1 VIPDIC
7 WNPVTSTTFPASISL
22 SSRTGKI
29 AAQASG
35 DQCREAI
42 MRFILGILALIW
54 ASSTLQAQAPDAD
67 YDRLVALHEEL
78 REYMLPGF
86 TAGVVMD
93 SGARIGD
100 VYADNL
106 MTQKLAG
113 LGALE
118 TKLAALPVETWSRAG
133 QVDYLAVK
141 SILNG
146 YRFNLEVL
154 RPWKRDPGFYLDPL
168 MAVAFTEV
176 TGSEEDIA
184 KLRAR
189 LRQVPP
195 LLASAQGNLTEVAGD
210 FADLA
215 LHNLENSDGVN
226 HYHPY
231 RPVPPAGII
240 GWYDDLLAR
249 STAARPDLVA
259 DVVAARDAVVGF
271 RDWLRAGR
279 AQMTAPGGVGA
290 ERYDWY
296 IRHVRMIPLT
306 AAEML
311 TLAEREHERMTAAL
325 ALLRHRNRGE
335 PALTLSQSAAEQAG
349 KVAAT
354 DKAVRR
360 FLTEQD
366 IVTIPD
372 FVGDLGSNTP
382 YIERPGGPNF
392 WEQIQ
397 FRDPIPDHL
406 HAVIPGHRFDAVL
419 AARDTRPIRSSYSD
433 GGRAE
438 GWATYL
444 EEALMLAGATSDRPR
459 ADEFMQLFGIFRA
472 ARVPADIAM
481 QQNRWTVAEAVNSM
495 RARTPWLDEDV
506 ARVDAE
512 IYLRRP
518 PGYGIAY
525 TIGKLQM
532 DALLADRAS
541 QLGEAFSLREFH
553 DAFLAAGRLPIAL
566 VRYEMTGAG
575 EEVALFW
582 KTPPVP
588 SAR

>member
-1 VIPDIC
+1 
-7 WNPVTSTTFPASISL
+7 
-22 SSRTGKI
+22 
-29 AAQASG
+29 
-35 DQCREAI
+35 
-42 MRFILGILALIW
+42 MRFILGILALLW

-100 VYADNL
+100 VYADEL

-176 TGSEEDIA
+176 AGSEEDIA

-372 FVGDLGSNTP
+372 FVGELGSNTP

>member
-7 WNPVTSTTFPASISL
+7 WNPVTPTTFPASISL

-176 TGSEEDIA
+176 TGNEEDIA

-372 FVGDLGSNTP
+372 FVGELGSNTP

>member
-1 VIPDIC
+1 MRWFLAFLGFALFWAGGVR
-7 WNPVTSTTFPASISL
+7 AE
-22 SSRTGKI
+22 
-29 AAQASG
+29 
-35 DQCREAI
+35 EADA
-42 MRFILGILALIW
+42 GYDAL
-54 ASSTLQAQAPDAD
+54 L
-67 YDRLVALHEEL
+67 ALHEDL
-78 REYMLPGF
+78 RDYMLPGF

-93 SGARIGD
+93 SGARVGE
-100 VYADNL
+100 VYADGL
-106 MTQKLAG
+106 MARKLAG
-113 LGALE
+113 LGAFE
-118 TKLAALPVETWSRAG
+118 TRLAALPVKTWSRAG

-168 MAVAFTEV
+168 MGVAFSEV
-176 TGSEEDIA
+176 TGSEADIA
-184 KLRAR
+184 RLRAR
-189 LRQVPP
+189 LAMVAPM
-195 LLASAQGNLTEVAGD
+195 LASGRQNLTEVAGD

-215 LHNLENSDGVN
+215 IHNLENSDGVN

-231 RPVPPAGII
+231 RAVPPAGII

-249 STAARPDLVA
+249 SRASRPDLVTE
-259 DVVAARDAVVGF
+259 VEAARAAVIAF
-271 RDWLRAGR
+271 RDWLRAER
-279 AQMTAPGGVGA
+279 PRMTAPGGVGA
-290 ERYDWY
+290 ARYDWY

-311 TLAEREHERMTAAL
+311 TLSEREHERMTAAL
-325 ALLRHRNRGE
+325 ALLRHRNRVL
-335 PALTLSQSAAEQAG
+335 PQLTLSRSAAEQAE
-349 KVAAT
+349 KIKAT
-354 DKAVRR
+354 DAAVRR
-360 FLTEQD
+360 FLTEEQ

-372 FVGDLGSNTP
+372 YVGELGTNTP

-419 AARDTRPIRSSYSD
+419 AARDTRPIRGPYSD

-444 EEALMLAGATSDRPR
+444 EEAMMLAGGTRHTPR

-481 QQNRWTVAEAVNSM
+481 QHNRMTVPEAVAAM

-518 PGYGIAY
+518 PGYGVAY

-532 DALLADRAS
+532 DALLADRAA

-566 VRYEMTGAG
+566 TRYEMTGYD

-582 KTPPVP
+582 TTPPIP
-588 SAR
+588 PAD

>member
-1 VIPDIC
+1 MRWFLAFLGFALFWAGAVR
-7 WNPVTSTTFPASISL
+7 AE
-22 SSRTGKI
+22 
-29 AAQASG
+29 
-35 DQCREAI
+35 EADP
-42 MRFILGILALIW
+42 GYDAL
-54 ASSTLQAQAPDAD
+54 L
-67 YDRLVALHEEL
+67 ALHEDL
-78 REYMLPGF
+78 RDYMLPGF

-93 SGARIGD
+93 SGARVGE
-100 VYADNL
+100 VYADDL
-106 MTQKLAG
+106 MARKLAG
-113 LGALE
+113 LAAFE
-118 TKLAALPVETWSRAG
+118 TRLAALPVKTWSRAG

-168 MAVAFTEV
+168 MGVAFSEV
-176 TGSEEDIA
+176 TGSEADIA

-189 LRQVPP
+189 LAMVAPM
-195 LLASAQGNLTEVAGD
+195 LASGRQNLTEVAGD

-215 LHNLENSDGVN
+215 IHNLENSDGVN

-231 RPVPPAGII
+231 RAVPPAGII

-249 STAARPDLVA
+249 SRASRPDLVA
-259 DVVAARDAVVGF
+259 DVEAARAAVIAF
-271 RDWLRAGR
+271 RDWLRAER
-279 AQMTAPGGVGA
+279 PRMTAPGGVGA

-325 ALLRHRNRGE
+325 ALLRHRNRDL
-335 PALTLSQSAAEQAG
+335 PQLTLSRSAAEQAE
-349 KVAAT
+349 KIRVT
-354 DKAVRR
+354 DAAVRR
-360 FLTEQD
+360 FLTEEE

-372 FVGDLGSNTP
+372 YVGELGTNTP

-392 WEQIQ
+392 WEHIQ

-406 HAVIPGHRFDAVL
+406 HAVIPGHRIDAVL
-419 AARDTRPIRSSYSD
+419 AARDTRPIRGSYSD

-444 EEALMLAGATSDRPR
+444 EEAMMLAGGTRHTPR

-472 ARVPADIAM
+472 ARVPADIGM
-481 QQNRWTVAEAVNSM
+481 QHNRMTVAEAVAAM

-518 PGYGIAY
+518 PGYGVAY

-532 DALLADRAS
+532 DALLADRAA
-541 QLGEAFSLREFH
+541 QLGEAFRLREFH

-566 VRYEMTGAG
+566 TRYEMTGYG

-582 KTPPVP
+582 TTPPIP
-588 SAR
+588 PAG

>member
-1 VIPDIC
+1 MRFWLQFLALILF
-7 WNPVTSTTFPASISL
+7 TSGTAH
-22 SSRTGKI
+22 
-29 AAQASG
+29 AQAS
-35 DQCREAI
+35 
-42 MRFILGILALIW
+42 
-54 ASSTLQAQAPDAD
+54 APEG
-67 YDRLVALHEEL
+67 YDRLLALHDEL

-86 TAGVVMD
+86 TAGVVLD

-100 VYADNL
+100 VYADSV
-106 MTQKLAG
+106 MEQKRAG
-113 LGALE
+113 LARFD
-118 TKLAALPVETWSRAG
+118 TAMAALPVADWPRAQ

-168 MAVAFTEV
+168 MAVAFSEV
-176 TGSEEDIA
+176 TGSDAQID
-184 KLRAR
+184 KLRDR
-189 LRQVPP
+189 LRAVPP
-195 LLASAQGNLTEVAGD
+195 LLASARGNLTEVAGD

-215 LHNLENSDGVN
+215 LHNLDNSDGVN

-231 RPVPPAGII
+231 RAVPPAGII
-240 GWYDDLLAR
+240 GWYEDLLAR
-249 STAARPDLVA
+249 ARQTRPDLVA
-259 DVVAARDAVVGF
+259 DVSAARDALVAF
-271 RDWLRAGR
+271 RDWLRAER
-279 AQMTAPGGVGA
+279 PRMAAPGGVGA
-290 ERYDWY
+290 DRYDWY

-311 TLAEREHERMTAAL
+311 TLAEREHERMTAAF
-325 ALLRHRNRGE
+325 ALLRHRNRAL
-335 PALTLSQSAAEQAG
+335 PQLTLSQSAEEQAG

-354 DKAVRR
+354 DRIVRQ
-360 FLTEQD
+360 FLKDEA
-366 IVTIPD
+366 IVTVPEY
-372 FVGDLGSNTP
+372 VGDLGSNTP

-419 AARDTRPIRSSYSD
+419 GSRDKRPIRGSYSD

-444 EEALMLAGATSDRPR
+444 EEALMLAGATRHSPR
-459 ADEFMQLFGIFRA
+459 ADEFIALFSIFRA

-481 QQNRWTVAEAVNSM
+481 QQNRWSVAEAVASM

-518 PGYGIAY
+518 PGYGVAY

-553 DAFLAAGRLPIAL
+553 DQFLAAGRLPIAL
-566 VRYEMTGAG
+566 VRYEMTGADD
-575 EEVALFW
+575 EVALFW
-582 KTPPVP
+582 QTPPIP
-588 SAR
+588 PAAR

>member
-1 VIPDIC
+1 
-7 WNPVTSTTFPASISL
+7 
-22 SSRTGKI
+22 
-29 AAQASG
+29 
-35 DQCREAI
+35 

-372 FVGDLGSNTP
+372 FVGELGSNTP

-532 DALLADRAS
+532 DALLADCAS

>member
-1 VIPDIC
+1 
-7 WNPVTSTTFPASISL
+7 
-22 SSRTGKI
+22 
-29 AAQASG
+29 
-35 DQCREAI
+35 
-42 MRFILGILALIW
+42 MRFILGILALLW
-54 ASSTLQAQAPDAD
+54 ASSTLQAQAPEAD

-100 VYADNL
+100 VYADDL

-118 TKLAALPVETWSRAG
+118 TKLAALPVENWSRAG

-176 TGSEEDIA
+176 TGNEEDIA

-249 STAARPDLVA
+249 STAARPDLVT

-372 FVGDLGSNTP
+372 FVGELGSNTP

>member
-1 VIPDIC
+1 
-7 WNPVTSTTFPASISL
+7 
-22 SSRTGKI
+22 
-29 AAQASG
+29 
-35 DQCREAI
+35 

-195 LLASAQGNLTEVAGD
+195 LLASAQGNMTEVAGD

-372 FVGDLGSNTP
+372 FVGELGSNTP

>member
-1 VIPDIC
+1 
-7 WNPVTSTTFPASISL
+7 
-22 SSRTGKI
+22 
-29 AAQASG
+29 
-35 DQCREAI
+35 
-42 MRFILGILALIW
+42 MRFILGILALLF

-100 VYADNL
+100 VYADDL

-113 LGALE
+113 LGAFE
-118 TKLAALPVETWSRAG
+118 AKLAALPIETWSRAG

-279 AQMTAPGGVGA
+279 AHMTAPGGVGA

-354 DKAVRR
+354 DEAVRR

-372 FVGDLGSNTP
+372 FVGELGSNTP

-419 AARDTRPIRSSYSD
+419 AERDTRPIRSSYSD

-588 SAR
+588 LAR

>member
-1 VIPDIC
+1 
-7 WNPVTSTTFPASISL
+7 
-22 SSRTGKI
+22 
-29 AAQASG
+29 
-35 DQCREAI
+35 
-42 MRFILGILALIW
+42 MRFWLGLIGLVLLW
-54 ASSTLQAQAPDAD
+54 TSAARADEGDTAD
-67 YDRLVALHEEL
+67 YDRLVTLHQEL
-78 REYMLPGF
+78 RDYMLPGF
-86 TAGVVMD
+86 TAGVVLD

-100 VYADNL
+100 AYADDV
-106 MTQKLAG
+106 MAAKLAG
-113 LGALE
+113 LARFDQG
-118 TKLAALPVETWSRAG
+118 LAALPVQDWPRAQ

-168 MAVAFTEV
+168 MSVAFAEV
-176 TGSEEDIA
+176 TGDDAKIA
-184 KLRAR
+184 KLRER
-189 LRQVPP
+189 LRAVPP
-195 LLASAQGNLTEVAGD
+195 LLASARGNLTEVAGD

-215 LHNLENSDGVN
+215 LHNLDNSDGVN

-231 RPVPPAGII
+231 RKVPPAGII
-240 GWYDDLLAR
+240 GWYEDLLAR
-249 STAARPDLVA
+249 SRASRPDLVPE
-259 DVVAARDAVVGF
+259 VIAARDALVAF
-271 RDWLRAGR
+271 RGWLRSER
-279 AQMTAPGGVGA
+279 TRMTAPAGVGA

-306 AAEML
+306 AAEMV

-325 ALLRHRNRGE
+325 ALLRHRNRNL
-335 PALTLSQSAAEQAG
+335 PQLTLSQSAAEQAG
-349 KVAAT
+349 KVATT
-354 DKAVRR
+354 DRLVRQ
-360 FLTEQD
+360 FLKNES
-366 IVTIPD
+366 IVTVPAD
-372 FVGDLGSNTP
+372 VGDLGSNTP

-419 AARDTRPIRSSYSD
+419 AERDTRTIRGRYSD

-444 EEALMLAGATSDRPR
+444 EEALMLAGATRHSPR
-459 ADEFMQLFGIFRA
+459 ADEFIELFGIFRA

-481 QQNRWTVAEAVNSM
+481 QQNRWSVAEAVAYM
-495 RARTPWLDEDV
+495 RRRTPWLDVDV

-518 PGYGIAY
+518 PGYGVAY

-541 QLGEAFSLREFH
+541 QLGEDFKLGEFH
-553 DAFLAAGRLPIAL
+553 DQFLAAGRLPIAL
-566 VRYEMTGAG
+566 TRYEMTGAND
-575 EEVALFW
+575 EVALFW
-582 KTPPVP
+582 NTPPIP
-588 SAR
+588 PAAP